1 MKKKDEIILEIADVN
16 FPNKAYGYYEGEKVI
31 VKNAVP
37 GQKVQAQVFKKR
49 GSGVEARLQEVI
61 ERSPMERETG
71 MCSHYALCG
80 GCTYQTMRHEE
91 ELRLKE
97 RQVKRLLENAGIC
110 VQSWEG
116 IVPAPSET
124 GYRNKC
130 EFSFGDE
137 EKDGDLA
144 LGMRKRMSYYEVVT
158 LKDCNIVDADYLRI
172 IEGTLQFFQE
182 RKVPFY
188 HKARHDGS
196 LRHLVVRKGAATGE
210 ILINLV
216 TSSEVPF
223 SVEEFKDMLLGLEL
237 DGSVCGILHSVN
249 DGLADVV
256 KSDEMRLL
264 YGRDFFMEKL
274 FDLEFKVSV
283 YSFFQTNSAGA
294 EKLYSIVKEFAGD
307 VADKTVFD
315 LYCGTGTIGQIMA
328 EAGSK
333 KVIGIELIEEAVV
346 AANENAKRNHLEN
359 CTFLAG
365 DVLKM
370 VDELKE
376 RPDLIIVDPPRDGI
390 HPKAI
395 GKIIAFGAPEI
406 VYVSCKPT
414 SLARDLEIFQQE
426 GYQVERVKL
435 MDMFPRTVHVETVVL
450 LSKGEVDSKKI
461 RVEFSLEDM
470 DMSEFQDGAT
480 YPQIKEYVLEHTGL
494 KVSNLYISQI
504 KRKCGIGV
512 GKNYNLPKS
521 EDSRQPQCPQ
531 EKEKAI
537 KEALKHFGMI

>member
-450 LSKGEVDSKKI
+450 LSRETNPLTVEVRMEVETGEVK
-461 RVEFSLEDM
+461 EHP
-470 DMSEFQDGAT
+470 T
-480 YPQIKEYVLEHTGL
+480 YKRIQEYV
-494 KVSNLYISQI
+494 
-504 KRKCGIGV
+504 
-512 GKNYNLPKS
+512 
-521 EDSRQPQCPQ
+521 Q
-531 EKEKAI
+531 EKYGFKVHTAYIAEVKRMVGLDMHKAPNAVERRKHEYHPCPPEKVEAI
-537 KEALKHFGMI
+537 KDALRHFGLISE